1 MQLANFNGIV
11 SNLLDDITPIEI
23 TKGVSQY
30 ILWQSNDGKLTAIYK
45 FEKNSKL
52 PFLDEH
58 NLFDEHIFVISGV
71 FNDGNKKHKEGSF
84 IINPKG
90 TSHIPQSEE
99 GCTILVTNE

>member
-1 MQLANFNGIV
+1 M
-11 SNLLDDITPIEI
+11 
-23 TKGVSQY
+23 
-30 ILWQSNDGKLTAIYK
+30 
-45 FEKNSKL
+45 
-52 PFLDEH
+52 
-58 NLFDEHIFVISGV
+58 FVISGV

>member
-30 ILWQSNDGKLTAIYK
+30 ILWKNNVGKLTAIYK

-52 PFLDEH
+52 SFLDEH

>member
-30 ILWQSNDGKLTAIYK
+30 ILWKNNDGKLTAIYK

-58 NLFDEHIFVISGV
+58 IFVISGV
-71 FNDGNKKHKEGSF
+71 FNDGNKKYKEGSF

-99 GCTILVTNE
+99 GCTYFSNK

>member
-23 TKGVSQY
+23 SKGVSQY
-30 ILWQSNDGKLTAIYK
+30 VLWQNNDGKLTAIYK
-45 FEKNSKL
+45 FEENSKL

-58 NLFDEHIFVISGV
+58 KLFDEHIFVISGV
-71 FNDGNKKHKEGSF
+71 FNDGNKKYKEGSF